1 MHKYDKKTLIR
12 IYNPKKI
19 GDTLQRCVK
28 LLGHFKEN
36 PAYINIEQ
44 CWLCNFA
51 ARRHSR
57 KNIRVSRMPG
67 KTKISIKH
75 IREIH
80 CAQRPLTISAKK
92 KVQERPI
99 HHEGRAQQNEQY
111 AKFRDDPA

>member
-57 KNIRVSRMPG
+57 KNIRVSRM
-67 KTKISIKH
+67 
-75 IREIH
+75 R
-80 CAQRPLTISAKK
+80 AKRK
-92 KVQERPI
+92 YQ
-99 HHEGRAQQNEQY
+99 
-111 AKFRDDPA
+111 